1 MKQPIGSCA
10 SNTTWTTWN
19 SINWKK
25 VTRAVKSLQ
34 ARIVKAVK
42 EKHFHKVKALILLL
56 SHSFYAKLLAILRV
70 TSNKGCKTC
79 GVDNIL
85 WNTPLRKWKAIE
97 QLNIKGYKAK
107 PLKRKSIPKK
117 NGKLRHLGI
126 PTIRDRAIQALY
138 KLALEPIAESMA
150 DPNSYGF
157 RPNRSCADAIA
168 QCHNVLCKR
177 NSAVWI
183 LEGDIKGC
191 FDNISHK
198 WILQN
203 ISLSKKLLYQ
213 WLKAGYLDKKQWFPT
228 KAGTPQGGVISTT
241 IANMVLDGLE
251 EVINRHARHRPK
263 SNPFKINF
271 VRYADDFVVTS
282 GNREY
287 LEREIKPLICKFLAD
302 RGLELSIE
310 KTVITHIQQGF
321 DFLGFNIRKYGH
333 KCLTKPKKDAVKSI
347 YASIR
352 ECVNDHKAVTQYELI
367 RMISSKI
374 IGWANFFRHSC
385 AKKTFARLDNKVF
398 KLLWKWAKRRHPKKG
413 KHWVKAR
420 YFKNKGNRQWVFV
433 ETGKKKSRELPLF
446 DATKIIRHTKIKCL
460 SNPYDKEWKDYFKER
475 DSKRFAEYRSIR
487 KSVS

>member
-19 SINWKK
+19 SIKWKK
-25 VTRAVKSLQ
+25 GTRAVKSLQ

-42 EKHFHKVKALILLL
+42 EKHFHKVKALIHLL

-203 ISLSKKLLYQ
+203 IPLSKKLLYQ

-228 KAGTPQGGVISTT
+228 KAGTPQGGVMTPCTQFITFFSPPFFTSLKGIEWRICIVSLSTIISL
-241 IANMVLDGLE
+241 I
-251 EVINRHARHRPK
+251 
-263 SNPFKINF
+263 SNFI
-271 VRYADDFVVTS
+271 
-282 GNREY
+282 
-287 LEREIKPLICKFLAD
+287 IFLLA
-302 RGLELSIE
+302 
-310 KTVITHIQQGF
+310 
-321 DFLGFNIRKYGH
+321 
-333 KCLTKPKKDAVKSI
+333 
-347 YASIR
+347 
-352 ECVNDHKAVTQYELI
+352 
-367 RMISSKI
+367 
-374 IGWANFFRHSC
+374 
-385 AKKTFARLDNKVF
+385 
-398 KLLWKWAKRRHPKKG
+398 
-413 KHWVKAR
+413 
-420 YFKNKGNRQWVFV
+420 
-433 ETGKKKSRELPLF
+433 
-446 DATKIIRHTKIKCL
+446 
-460 SNPYDKEWKDYFKER
+460 
-475 DSKRFAEYRSIR
+475 
-487 KSVS
+487 